1 MYYQNFEVN
10 VDYVV
15 INLAQ
20 EKANI
25 SNINPKINK
34 NLNHYMK

>member
-25 SNINPKINK
+25 SNINPQKK
-34 NLNHYMK
+34 N

>member
-1 MYYQNFEVN
+1 MYYQNFAIN

-25 SNINPKINK
+25 SNINPKKI